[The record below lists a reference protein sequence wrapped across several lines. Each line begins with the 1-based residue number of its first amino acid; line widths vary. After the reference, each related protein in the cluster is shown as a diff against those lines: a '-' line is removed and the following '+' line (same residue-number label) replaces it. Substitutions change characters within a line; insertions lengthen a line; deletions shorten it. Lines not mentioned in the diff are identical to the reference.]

1 MSSSSYVKSDLRI
14 WRKLYNLARKVDG
27 ASVRVGPA
35 DGENAEI
42 GLIHEYGA
50 PEAGIPARPFIA
62 QTFRNRR
69 AELVQI
75 QVKIAQG
82 LLAGKLDENRAMA
95 LLGAWAVGAIKA
107 TITRDGQFVPLKPAT
122 IKRKGSDKPLI
133 HTGQLVGSITFMVVP

>member
-1 MSSSSYVKSDLRI
+1 MTADLRV

-27 ASVRVGPA
+27 ASVRVGPQ

-50 PEAGIPARPFIA
+50 PKANIPARPFLA
-62 QTFRNRR
+62 QTFKNRR
-69 AELVQI
+69 SELIALQA
-75 QVKIAQG
+75 KIAQG
-82 LLAGKLDENRAMA
+82 LLAGRLTEERAMG

-107 TITRDGQFVPLKPAT
+107 TITRDGQFAALKPAT

-133 HTGQLVGSITFMVVP
+133 HTGQLVGSINFVVVP